1 VVGGALSDRSVVL
14 GRVFVDRVG
23 DGRFHRGDAGV
34 AKVRVLLEDG
44 ESVQT
49 DADGLFS
56 FPSVR
61 PGMHVLH
68 LDPDSLPATLRAFAV
83 KDYND
88 PRSPIRLVHGP
99 FDGGLMSDIEF
110 AVKPR

>member
-1 VVGGALSDRSVVL
+1 
-14 GRVFVDRVG
+14 
-23 DGRFHRGDAGV
+23 
-34 AKVRVLLEDG
+34 
-44 ESVQT
+44 
-49 DADGLFS
+49 
-56 FPSVR
+56 
-61 PGMHVLH
+61 MHVLH